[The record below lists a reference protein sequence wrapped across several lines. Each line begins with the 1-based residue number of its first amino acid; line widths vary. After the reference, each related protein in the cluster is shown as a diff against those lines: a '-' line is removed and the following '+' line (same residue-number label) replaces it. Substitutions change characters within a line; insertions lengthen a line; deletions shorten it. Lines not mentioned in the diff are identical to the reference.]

1 MSITRRQAIAV
12 LAGAVPALRGIYAL
26 AREAPQSLRFRRARF
41 THEAHLPQ
49 FVYGEFAG
57 GAPAIFTSVRLQHT
71 GQTPSRMTSHHA
83 YRSDLFARRHKAR
96 STLSNQISY
105 ALRKTKSEN

>member
-12 LAGAVPALRGIYAL
+12 LAGAVPALRGIDTL
-26 AREAPQSLRFRRARF
+26 AREAPHSLRFKRARF

-49 FVYGEFAG
+49 FVYEEFAG
-57 GAPAIFTSVRLQHT
+57 GAPGIFTAVRPQHT
-71 GQTPSRMTSHHA
+71 GAPDPFTHHA

-96 STLSNQISY
+96 STLSNQVSS